1 MSPKLIMILFFAFV
15 LWLVVREVL
24 RAIHRRRSTISEHD
38 PVPTTRP
45 EPGRTPSPH
54 ACSACGGFGFVTQ
67 TEPAMETRMEPQTE
81 FYTDYSGR
89 TATRMITRPR
99 TVTVMKTVRVPC
111 GFCGGSGRTRL

>member
-1 MSPKLIMILFFAFV
+1 MSPKLTMILFFAFV

-24 RAIHRRRSTISEHD
+24 RAIHRRRSAIG
-38 PVPTTRP
+38 
-45 EPGRTPSPH
+45 EPGLAPTAVTEPRRTPSPH
-54 ACSACGGFGFVTQ
+54 ACSACGGFGFITR
-67 TEPAMETRMEPQTE
+67 TEPAMETHMEPQTE

>member
-15 LWLVVREVL
+15 LWLVVREAL
-24 RAIHRRRSTISEHD
+24 RAIHRRQSTIEG
-38 PVPTTRP
+38 PGP
-45 EPGRTPSPH
+45 EPKRTPSPD

-89 TATRMITRPR
+89 TATRMVTRPR

-111 GFCGGSGRTRL
+111 GFCGGSGRTWL